1 MLTFFWAKKS
11 FFRKSFTKNATL
23 LGWWCSPNCR
33 SLTTPAN
40 KTPMKTPR
48 NNVIL
53 SAATGA
59 VFTAALFCLP
69 LINPAHAE
77 EGSTGSSVALP
88 VDTQLVSLL
97 KQSILLLNQGSRTY
111 GGHRAHAINQ
121 LNMALACYHDHLDP
135 KNIRGHR
142 NVMTS
147 ASKEYLSEAKSHLE
161 DARSRA
167 PKDSEPQR
175 LIEQAIRQID
185 ECLAYHGAD

>member
-40 KTPMKTPR
+40 KPPMKTPR
-48 NNVIL
+48 NNLIL
-53 SAATGA
+53 TATTGA
-59 VFTAALFCLP
+59 VLTATLLCLP
-69 LINPAHAE
+69 LINPVHAE
-77 EGSTGSSVALP
+77 EGSTVSSVALP

-111 GGHRAHAINQ
+111 GGHRARAVDQ
-121 LNMALACYHDHLDP
+121 LNKALACYHDHLDP
-135 KNIRGHR
+135 KKIRHLH
-142 NVMTS
+142 VMTS

>member
-1 MLTFFWAKKS
+1 
-11 FFRKSFTKNATL
+11 
-23 LGWWCSPNCR
+23 
-33 SLTTPAN
+33 
-40 KTPMKTPR
+40 MKTPR
-48 NNVIL
+48 NNLIL
-53 SAATGA
+53 TATTGA
-59 VFTAALFCLP
+59 VLTAALICLP
-69 LINPAHAE
+69 MINPVHAE
-77 EGSTGSSVALP
+77 EGSTVSSVALP

-111 GGHRAHAINQ
+111 GGHRARAVDQ
-121 LNMALACYHDHLDP
+121 LNKALACYHDHLDP
-135 KNIRGHR
+135 KKIRHLH
-142 NVMTS
+142 VMTS